1 MLRRPPVALKGNKMT
16 PSSNGENGR
25 DDDGRFAP
33 GWRGGPGCKPGR
45 RTARLRAEM
54 LRCVRPADLRE
65 IVAVLVS
72 QAKKG
77 DLAAVREVL
86 NRVLGAPVASDIL
99 ERLEEIEAALAA
111 KGGQHD

>member
-1 MLRRPPVALKGNKMT
+1 MT
-16 PSSNGENGR
+16 PSPNGENGR
-25 DDDGRFAP
+25 AGNGQFAP
-33 GWRGGPGCKPGR
+33 GWKGGPGNPHGK

-54 LRCVRPADLRE
+54 LRCVRPSDLRE

-86 NRVLGAPVASDIL
+86 NRVLGAPVATDIL

-111 KGGQHD
+111 KGGPRD